1 MLQFIRLR
9 WHACATFLVLLS
21 DGYTTNDVQ
30 YLWSNGSVPVKKYKD
45 ITMAQFTLT
54 KISYDNKTMGQNHG
68 KKRYECGRDVVVMW
82 WRCEADVVQM
92 WGKKGEYMVQI
103 RLRCGEGD
111 VQVWY

>member
-1 MLQFIRLR
+1 MLQFNRLQ
-9 WHACATFLVLLS
+9 WYACVIFFVLLS

-68 KKRYECGRDVVVMW
+68 KKRLECGANLVEMLCRY
-82 WRCEADVVQM
+82 
-92 WGKKGEYMVQI
+92 GY
-103 RLRCGEGD
+103 
-111 VQVWY
+111 